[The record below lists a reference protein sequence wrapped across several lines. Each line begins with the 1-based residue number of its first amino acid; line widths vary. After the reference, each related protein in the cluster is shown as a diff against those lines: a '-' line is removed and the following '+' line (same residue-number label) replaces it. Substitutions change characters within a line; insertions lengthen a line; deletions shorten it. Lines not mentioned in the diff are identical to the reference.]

1 LHHFREVVCPN
12 EKVYVCVHQAESIEF
27 GSVLFD
33 VFVNQ
38 PQEVIPLQRVVKNK
52 VLKIGNE
59 NDVEKSRLLPR
70 PLPPFASM
78 HLATILKNSTS
89 RFQLNCADFKGKKFS
104 LYRQI
109 KLMGGAGKLGCN
121 AHIVRLA
128 DIQRVSKNDPRG
140 YEIDK
145 CLIMSQTNNVCVAP
159 FLFLLS
165 L

>member
-1 LHHFREVVCPN
+1 VVCPD
-12 EKVYVCVHQAESIEF
+12 EKVYVGVHQAESVQF
-27 GSVLFD
+27 ASVLFD
-33 VFVNQ
+33 VFVHI
-38 PQEVIPLQRVVKNK
+38 PQELIPLQRVVKNK

-70 PLPPFASM
+70 PLLPFAAM

-89 RFQLNCADFKGKKFS
+89 RFQHNCADFKGIKFS

-109 KLMGGAGKLGCN
+109 KLMGGAGKLGC
-121 AHIVRLA
+121 
-128 DIQRVSKNDPRG
+128 
-140 YEIDK
+140 
-145 CLIMSQTNNVCVAP
+145 VAP